1 MFNPTEEGNM
11 KILVPYDGSSYS
23 TNSLEFVASRATL
36 LGNEPEIRLLVVLE
50 PLPSRAATLLA
61 PDGVKAYFDD
71 AAEKILKPARKLLK
85 KHHIVA
91 EERVVQGDPAEVI
104 AKEADGFKADLII
117 MGSRGRTAFEGLF
130 MGSVTTGVLART
142 KHPILM
148 LRGRTAPESDALKV
162 GICVDGS
169 DYGKAAVKFAVAHK
183 SLFGRAAKY
192 SLLSVSQ
199 EFENAAMPP
208 LGFGLPTLSPEDIK
222 KLQKEEFTKSIE
234 SVKPLLEKAKI
245 EAKEVPLVGNA
256 GDEIAA
262 YAKKKLDLLVMG
274 SHGYGRFKS
283 AILGSTA
290 MRIAS
295 QGDVPILIIRQ

>member
-1 MFNPTEEGNM
+1 M
-11 KILVPYDGSSYS
+11 KILVPFDGSSYS

-50 PLPSRAATLLA
+50 KLPSRAAALLA

-85 KHHIVA
+85 KHHVTV
-91 EERVVQGDPAEVI
+91 EERVVQGEPDEVI
-104 AKEADGFKADLII
+104 AQEADDFDADLII

-142 KHPILM
+142 KHPVLM
-148 LRGRTAPESDALKV
+148 LRGREAPEGDALKV

-169 DYGKAAVKFAVAHK
+169 DFGKAAVKFVTKHK
-183 SLFGRAAKY
+183 ALFGRAAKY
-192 SLLSVSQ
+192 SLLSVTEDYSTV
-199 EFENAAMPP
+199 AMPS
-208 LGFGLPTLSPEDIK
+208 LGFGLPKLTPDDMKKMQQAKFDQAIED
-222 KLQKEEFTKSIE
+222 
-234 SVKPLLEKAKI
+234 VKPMLDKAKI
-245 EAKEVPLVGNA
+245 EAKEVPLVGNP

-262 YAKKKLDLLVMG
+262 YAKKKLDLLVLG

-283 AILGSTA
+283 AIMGSTA

-295 QGDVPILIIRQ
+295 QGDVPILLIRQ